1 MLLDLYF
8 QKRYRNKNLQKL
20 DFIQCQND
28 INYFNFMYSLSQ
40 RDRDIIALKYSNG
53 NKKQFSVIRYALNR
67 SHLRGSS
74 C

>member
-1 MLLDLYF
+1 
-8 QKRYRNKNLQKL
+8 
-20 DFIQCQND
+20 
-28 INYFNFMYSLSQ
+28 MYSLSQ

-67 SHLRGSS
+67 SNLRGSS